1 MTKTAIALVT
11 LCASVIA
18 CSGPFVPGRGEVAVG
33 TGGQAALP
41 GTGGID
47 MSASGGATPLGTGGM
62 AAGGSNTTGS
72 GGVSSGTGAVSGSGG
87 AGGTLGGSGGAAPV
101 AADGLPCDVATLVQ
115 NRCASCH
122 GATPLPTL
130 PSLVTYQGLT
140 APAQSDPTMT
150 YAEVAVARM
159 QSTQSPMPPAGS
171 PAATP
176 TELAAMQ
183 TWIAGGYPRGSCGGG
198 GGAGGSA
205 PDPFSVPPTCTSNK
219 TWTGGTD
226 GSKDM
231 QPGAACIACHSSK
244 GGGEAP
250 MFAVAGT
257 VYPTAHEPDECY
269 GASGSSGMRV
279 VITGADGKVL
289 TLTPGSSGNF
299 SYQGSLATPYTAKV
313 TDSNGERA
321 MGAAQTSGDCN
332 ACHTQ
337 SGTNSAPGRIIVP

>member
-1 MTKTAIALVT
+1 MTKRAIVV
-11 LCASVIA
+11 VILGAAANA
-18 CSGPFVPGRGEVAVG
+18 CSGPFVPGRGEVAGG
-33 TGGQAALP
+33 TGGQSAPP

-47 MSASGGATPLGTGGM
+47 VSASGGAAPSGTGG
-62 AAGGSNTTGS
+62 AAGDPNATGS
-72 GGVSSGTGAVSGSGG
+72 GGLTPGGGGVSGSGG
-87 AGGTLGGSGGAAPV
+87 AGGGPVDGSGGASPV
-101 AADGLPCDVATLVQ
+101 AADGLPCDVASLVQ

-122 GATPLPTL
+122 GPTPLPTL
-130 PSLVTYQGLT
+130 PTLVTYQGLT

-150 YAEVAVARM
+150 NAEVAVARM

-176 TELAAMQ
+176 AEIAAMQ
-183 TWIAGGYPRGSCGGG
+183 TWIAGGYPMGSCGGA

-250 MFAVAGT
+250 TFAVAGT